1 MNGEILLLFVILL
14 LALVLCSF
22 LGGSNCSTKEGFTT
36 SNINGT
42 YNGPNG
48 ETAIVTDNSIIF
60 TTNGNVITLTQNTTN
75 QTYTSPNG
83 ATATFDSSGNL
94 IIKDNQGNTTAFPPS
109 SNING
114 TYTGPNGQTAV
125 VSDNS
130 IVFTTNG
137 NVITLTENTYS
148 QTYTGP
154 NGTTATFDSSG
165 NLTITD
171 NQGNTVITTNPSTT
185 NPSTTNSSTT
195 NSSTT
200 SSTASSSNYDN
211 YNHYNGSSYPTI
223 YYGPN
228 GSTARVINVDGQ
240 GKIVITNA
248 NGTTSIYYINNT
260 GSSSSSS
267 SSSSST
273 NVYNGP
279 NGGTAIITTDSSG
292 NQNVQITMPNGSQV
306 IYTPTNTYVSNS
318 IDPTVNQTTTTGS
331 NGGQVTTVSGPSGN
345 TAYAATGP
353 NGASTVGTSNTYDSS
368 AYYNS
373 LPTGIPAS
381 QIPSGQEDLY
391 ILKSQ
396 VVPPVCP
403 KCPDPILGSSSSFDS
418 SKCPACP
425 PCARCPEPAFDCKK
439 VPNYNAFNPD
449 YMPVPVLSDFSS
461 FGM

>member
-22 LGGSNCSTKEGFTT
+22 LGGSNCSTKEGFT
-36 SNINGT
+36 
-42 YNGPNG
+42 
-48 ETAIVTDNSIIF
+48 
-60 TTNGNVITLTQNTTN
+60 
-75 QTYTSPNG
+75 
-83 ATATFDSSGNL
+83 
-94 IIKDNQGNTTAFPPS
+94 S

-114 TYTGPNGQTAV
+114 TYTGPNGEKAIVT
-125 VSDNS
+125 DNS
-130 IVFTTNG
+130 IIFTSNG
-137 NVITLTENTYS
+137 NVITLTKNTSS

-185 NPSTTNSSTT
+185 TGSSTT
-195 NSSTT
+195 GSSST
-200 SSTASSSNYDN
+200 SDYDN

-248 NGTTSIYYINNT
+248 NGSTSIYYINNT

-267 SSSSST
+267 SSSST
-273 NVYNGP
+273 NVYKGP
-279 NGGTAIITTDSSG
+279 NGGTAIITTDSNG
-292 NQNVQITMPNGSQV
+292 NQNVQITMPDGSQV

-331 NGGQVTTVSGPSGN
+331 NGGQVTTVSGSNGGQASTVSGPSGN

>member
-22 LGGSNCSTKEGFTT
+22 LGGSNCSTKEGFT
-36 SNINGT
+36 
-42 YNGPNG
+42 
-48 ETAIVTDNSIIF
+48 
-60 TTNGNVITLTQNTTN
+60 
-75 QTYTSPNG
+75 
-83 ATATFDSSGNL
+83 
-94 IIKDNQGNTTAFPPS
+94 S

-114 TYTGPNGQTAV
+114 TYTGPNGEKAIVT
-125 VSDNS
+125 DNS
-130 IVFTTNG
+130 IIFTSNG
-137 NVITLTENTYS
+137 NVITLTKNTSS

-171 NQGNTVITTNPSTT
+171 NQGNTIVTTNPSTNT
-185 NPSTTNSSTT
+185 SSTT
-195 NSSTT
+195 NTSATT
-200 SSTASSSNYDN
+200 SDYDN

-248 NGTTSIYYINNT
+248 NGSTSIYYINNT

-273 NVYNGP
+273 NVYKGP
-279 NGGTAIITTDSSG
+279 NGGTAIITTDSNG
-292 NQNVQITMPNGSQV
+292 NQNVQITMPDGSQV